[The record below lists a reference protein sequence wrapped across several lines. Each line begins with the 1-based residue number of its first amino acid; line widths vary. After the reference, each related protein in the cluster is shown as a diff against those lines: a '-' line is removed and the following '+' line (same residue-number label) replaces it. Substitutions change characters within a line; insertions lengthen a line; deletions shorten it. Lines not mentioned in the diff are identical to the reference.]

1 MPLINFYFERHRGL
15 ANGIVSA
22 ASGIG
27 SVIYPYI
34 YRALILEYE
43 FRGALLLLGGILFNC
58 CVAGSLCR
66 QPIQILSGKVNASDS
81 FLKFV
86 RKVFTFRWSLFK
98 NISFCCLDIGFAF
111 TFLAFISV
119 LYMLPA
125 HLVHLGYTKYDA
137 ALCML
142 ILGIAEPFPR
152 LFIGWFT
159 DLKLVTPSIVYSGCM
174 AIGGVTVICLSLTS
188 SYIAICVCAAL
199 VGAFPG
205 MLFTLMPVI
214 VVEKVGLQFMPAAMG
229 LVSLSWSIL
238 FLVGQ
243 PMLGKR
249 INLVLKMIIYMKK
262 CYIKINLTIS
272 SPTALSQTTPLK
284 QNESADHIMTS
295 WRLALH
301 NVGTNQSLLVLIGTL
316 LK

>member
-1 MPLINFYFERHRGL
+1 MPLINFYFERHRAL

-27 SVIYPYI
+27 SVVYPYI
-34 YRALILEYE
+34 YRALILEYG
-43 FRGALLLLGGILFNC
+43 FRGALLLLGGILCNC

-66 QPIQILSGKVNASDS
+66 QPLQIRSSKANTADS
-81 FLKFV
+81 FLKFI

-98 NISFCCLDIGFAF
+98 NISFCCLDIGFAI
-111 TFLAFISV
+111 TYLAFVSV

-125 HLVHLGYTKYDA
+125 HVVHLGYTKYDA
-137 ALCML
+137 ALCMM
-142 ILGIAEPFPR
+142 ILGIVEPFPR

-159 DLKLVTPSIVYSGCM
+159 DLKLVSPSIVYSGCM

-205 MLFTLMPVI
+205 MLFVLLPVI

-243 PMLGKR
+243 PLLGKR
-249 INLVLKMIIYMKK
+249 INLAYKKIIY
-262 CYIKINLTIS
+262 T
-272 SPTALSQTTPLK
+272 
-284 QNESADHIMTS
+284 
-295 WRLALH
+295 
-301 NVGTNQSLLVLIGTL
+301 
-316 LK
+316 